1 MLGRRWGRAGVL
13 RRLWGRAR
21 VMGMLLGMP
30 FGVATGVCGV
40 GNEVG
45 EGLERSLD
53 RSGTS
58 LGSGE
63 GAGTSLGSDEGAG
76 TSLGSG
82 EGNGDA
88 LACHLGLRQG

>member
-1 MLGRRWGRAGVL
+1 
-13 RRLWGRAR
+13 
-21 VMGMLLGMP
+21 MLLGMS
-30 FGVATGVCGV
+30 FGVATGVGGV

-63 GAGTSLGSDEGAG
+63 GANEV
-76 TSLGSG
+76 G
-82 EGNGDA
+82 EGVDK
-88 LACHLGLRQG
+88 ACTSAPGPDSTRSSCVTGSCIVTE